1 MIYNEEENAYQ
12 YGMEVLQANSLREL
26 VDKVN
31 DNGVMKEDIVKIMR
45 DNENYFLLYYK

>member
-12 YGMEVLQANSLREL
+12 YGMAVLQANSLREL

-31 DNGVMKEDIVKIMR
+31 DNGIMKEDIVKIVG
-45 DNENYFLLYYK
+45 DAENYFLLYYK